1 METAFQIKDSVP
13 VGISDFNFQLTDD
26 GEIQSLR
33 LETANPYSLEV
44 AKDIKAVLDKHLEDY
59 NLNLSPMQGRV
70 QVRVQ

>member
-1 METAFQIKDSVP
+1 METVFQIKDSMP
-13 VGISDFNFQLTDD
+13 VKLSDFNAQLTDD

-33 LETANPYSLEV
+33 LETENPYSLDT
-44 AKDIKAVLDKHLEDY
+44 AKDIKAVLDNHLEDY